1 MACSPGYH
9 LPINQSP
16 ALLGGLDRL
25 RTFLDDFPP
34 PRDCPVAERM
44 CKHEAVWF
52 TQNML
57 LGDEGDMD
65 DIVSAIAKIQRWAL
79 HT

>member
-1 MACSPGYH
+1 
-9 LPINQSP
+9 
-16 ALLGGLDRL
+16 
-25 RTFLDDFPP
+25 
-34 PRDCPVAERM
+34 M
-44 CKHEAVWF
+44 CKREAVWF